1 MRNTTLFLS
10 AICIALLYGCQTY
23 TPVTIGILNGN
34 GMPISGASV
43 HASPLYFFNPT
54 NEDYFFIGAGDILEP
69 FTAQGDYGVTNEK
82 GMAIIQIVDQNP
94 LQLQIYASGHQP
106 WSGTLSLTTNN
117 EINLK
122 NDSNDSS
129 LNVTA
134 R

>member
-1 MRNTTLFLS
+1 MRKTTLFLS
-10 AICIALLYGCQTY
+10 AICVALLYGCQTY
-23 TPVTIGILNGN
+23 TPVTIGVLDGN

-69 FTAQGDYGVTNEK
+69 FTAQGDYGVTDTE
-82 GMAIIQIVDQNP
+82 GITIIQVVDQNP
-94 LQLQIYASGHQP
+94 LQLQIYASGHEP
-106 WSGTLSLTTNN
+106 WSGTLSLTTND
-117 EINLK
+117 EIYLK
-122 NDSNDSS
+122 NNAIDSS